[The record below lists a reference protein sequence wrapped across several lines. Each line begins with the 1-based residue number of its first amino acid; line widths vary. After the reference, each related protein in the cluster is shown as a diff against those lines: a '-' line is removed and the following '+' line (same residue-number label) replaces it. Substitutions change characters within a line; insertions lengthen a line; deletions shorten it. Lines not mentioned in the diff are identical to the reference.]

1 MENKGPLTVWI
12 FQTGEPLVI
21 DKGAPRAMRATNLSN
36 KLIEKGHK
44 VILWSS
50 AFSHQGKEHR
60 VENYKKFKVNENLE
74 IRLIPS
80 CGYKKNISIKRLI
93 DHAQLAYNLRKLLKR
108 EECQPDVA
116 FLGFPPIE
124 VNFVMSNWLN
134 QRRVPFIVDVKDLW
148 PDVFIENLFGWKRR
162 VAKSILFPYFFATR
176 NIYNQ
181 ATGITSIT
189 DKFLEHI
196 EMFSNRESNRL
207 NRVFPLVSDLTLSNN
222 NLNLVGAWWDGIG
235 VYNDDTF
242 RVVYVGNLSSNVDL
256 TEIKKSAQL
265 FKKRNIKIQFVICG
279 KGDYLQVFKDMMRD
293 MDNVIFPGWIDK
305 EKATVL
311 ADRSN
316 AWLIPYVNK
325 ENFKLS
331 LPNKTFDALYFGIP
345 LFSSLEGEVKKLI
358 TENEIGMFYDQVKTL
373 DMCILDLLHDSKLW
387 MKMSSNAR
395 DLYDRKFEFN
405 KVYDGLVEHLE
416 GVVIKKND

>member
-1 MENKGPLTVWI
+1 MENNKSLTVWV

-21 DKGAPRAMRATNLSN
+21 DKGVSRAMRATNLSN

-50 AFSHQGKEHR
+50 AFSHQSKEHR
-60 VENYKKFKVNENLE
+60 VDGYKEFKVNKNLE

-80 CGYKKNISIKRLI
+80 CGYKKNTSIKRLI
-93 DHAQLAYNLRKLLKR
+93 DHAQLAYNLRNLLKR

-124 VNFVMSNWLN
+124 VNFVMSSWLS
-134 QRRVPFIVDVKDLW
+134 QRRLPFIVDVKDLW
-148 PDVFIENLFGWKRR
+148 PDVFIENLLGWKRR

-189 DKFLEHI
+189 DKFLERI
-196 EMFSNRESNRL
+196 ENFSNRGSNRL
-207 NRVFPLVSDLTLSNN
+207 NRVFPLVSDLTLLNN
-222 NLNLVGAWWDGIG
+222 NLNLAEDWWNGIG

-256 TEIKKSAQL
+256 MEIKKSAQL

-293 MDNVIFPGWIDK
+293 LDNVIFPGWIDK
-305 EKATVL
+305 EKTTVL

-345 LFSSLEGEVKKLI
+345 LLSSLEGEVKKLI
-358 TENEIGMFYDQVKTL
+358 TENEIGMFYDRKKTL
-373 DMCILDLLHDSKLW
+373 DKCILELLYDSKLW
-387 MKMSSNAR
+387 IKMSSNAK

-405 KVYDGLVEHLE
+405 KVYNGLVDHLE
-416 GVVIKKND
+416 GIVIKK

>member
-1 MENKGPLTVWI
+1 MENEKQLTVWI

-21 DKGAPRAMRATNLSN
+21 DKGVSRAMRATNLSN

-50 AFSHQGKEHR
+50 TFSHQSKEHR
-60 VENYKKFKVNENLE
+60 IDDYKEFNVNENLE

-80 CGYKKNISIKRLI
+80 FGYKKNISIRRLV

-108 EECQPDVA
+108 EKCQPDVA

-124 VNFVMSNWLN
+124 ANFVMSGWLS
-134 QRRVPFIVDVKDLW
+134 QRKVPFIVDVKDLW
-148 PDVFIENLFGWKRR
+148 PDVFIENLLGWKRR
-162 VAKSILFPYFFATR
+162 IAKSILFPYFFATR
-176 NIYNQ
+176 NIYSQ
-181 ATGITSIT
+181 AVGITSIT
-189 DKFLEHI
+189 DKFLDHI
-196 EMFSNRESNRL
+196 ENFSNRESNKL
-207 NRVFPLVSDLTLSNN
+207 NKTFPLVSDLTLSNS
-222 NLNLVGAWWDGIG
+222 NLDLAESWWDRIG
-235 VYNDDTF
+235 VYNDDIF

-256 TEIKKSAQL
+256 VEIKKSAQL

-279 KGDYLQVFKDMMRD
+279 KGDYLQVFKDMMHNI
-293 MDNVIFPGWIDK
+293 DNVIFPGWVDK
-305 EKATVL
+305 EKMTVL

-345 LFSSLEGEVKKLI
+345 LLSSLEGEVKKLI
-358 TENEIGMFYDQVKTL
+358 TENEIGMFYDQINTL
-373 DMCILDLLHDSKLW
+373 DKCILKLFHNSSLQ
-387 MKMSSNAR
+387 MKMSSNAKK
-395 DLYDRKFEFN
+395 LYDQKFEFN
-405 KVYDGLVEHLE
+405 KVYDKLVCHLE
-416 GVVIKKND
+416 NIAIKK

>member
-1 MENKGPLTVWI
+1 MGNKRQLTVWI
-12 FQTGEPLVI
+12 FQTGEPLII
-21 DKGAPRAMRATNLSN
+21 DKGVSRAMRATNLSN
-36 KLIEKGHK
+36 KLIERGHK

-50 AFSHQGKEHR
+50 TFSHQSKER
-60 VENYKKFKVNENLE
+60 RIGDYREFKVNKNLE

-80 CGYKKNISIKRLI
+80 CGYKKNISIKRLV
-93 DHAQLAYNLRKLLKR
+93 DHAQLAYNLRKLLKQ

-124 VNFVMSNWLN
+124 ANFVMSNWLS
-134 QRRVPFIVDVKDLW
+134 QRKVPFIVDVKDLW

-189 DKFLEHI
+189 DKFLDHI
-196 EMFSNRESNRL
+196 ENFSNRKSNRL
-207 NRVFPLVSDLTLSNN
+207 NKTFPLVSDLTLSNN
-222 NLNLVGAWWDGIG
+222 NLNLAESWWDSIG
-235 VYNDDTF
+235 VCNDDTF

-256 TEIKKSAQL
+256 REIKKSAQL

-279 KGDYLQVFKDMMRD
+279 KGDYLQVFKDMMYD
-293 MDNVIFPGWIDK
+293 MDNVIFPGWVDK
-305 EKATVL
+305 EKTTVL

-345 LFSSLEGEVKKLI
+345 LLSSLEGEVKKLI

-373 DMCILDLLHDSKLW
+373 DKCIFELLHDSRLW
-387 MKMSSNAR
+387 IKMSSNAK
-395 DLYDRKFEFN
+395 DLYSQKFEFN
-405 KVYDGLVEHLE
+405 KVYDGLVDHLE
-416 GVVIKKND
+416 RMVTTK